1 MSRPRSLPS
10 TPGRRSRYRA
20 VGLAAVADAHDP
32 TLGAGDDGGLLAG
45 SAQGVGAG
53 AGAGG
58 WVIAGSLGCGVSGVV
73 SAVTRGDNGTDRKIA
88 GIWPASPPWYIPTPP
103 PPPAR
108 LP

>member
-58 WVIAGSLGCGVSGVV
+58 WGIAGSLGCGVSGVV
-73 SAVTRGDNGTDRKIA
+73 SAVSPGGHGRDRQIA
-88 GIWPASPPWYIPTPP
+88 LHLAAARAWY
-103 PPPAR
+103 R
-108 LP
+108 